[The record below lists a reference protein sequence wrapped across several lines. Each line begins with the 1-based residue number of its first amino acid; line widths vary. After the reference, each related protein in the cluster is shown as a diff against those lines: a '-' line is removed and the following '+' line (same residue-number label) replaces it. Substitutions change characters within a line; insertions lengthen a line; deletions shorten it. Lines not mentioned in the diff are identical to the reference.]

1 MLGIMATSK
10 WGLQWNWRWM
20 IVIACSLY
28 VIIDAT
34 TNLLIVWNVYRSQ
47 WFWLGPPIVAQLPN
61 GFGYMVSMLVIVE
74 LVGEG
79 NEGAMYGLMTTL
91 AGIASPFA
99 NTLTLIIDN
108 PFNITNERVQT
119 DDSSVRWDITY
130 TMIIAYCAT
139 ICSWIFL
146 LLLPKQKHQTQELL
160 RTGGSSRWL
169 GGITIFYLSFSLIW
183 AVMTNIMAIFDS
195 TSCLVIA
202 GGSGC

>member
-1 MLGIMATSK
+1 
-10 WGLQWNWRWM
+10 
-20 IVIACSLY
+20 
-28 VIIDAT
+28 
-34 TNLLIVWNVYRSQ
+34 VWDVYRSQ

-61 GFGYMVSMLVIVE
+61 GFGYMVSNLVIVE

-79 NEGAMYGLMTTL
+79 NESAMFGLMATL

-108 PFNITNERVQT
+108 PFNIANERVQT

-130 TMIIAYCAT
+130 TMIIAYCASVF
-139 ICSWIFL
+139 SWVFL

-169 GGITIFYLSFSLIW
+169 GGITVFYLSFSLIW
-183 AVMTNIMAIFDS
+183 AVMTNIMSIFDS